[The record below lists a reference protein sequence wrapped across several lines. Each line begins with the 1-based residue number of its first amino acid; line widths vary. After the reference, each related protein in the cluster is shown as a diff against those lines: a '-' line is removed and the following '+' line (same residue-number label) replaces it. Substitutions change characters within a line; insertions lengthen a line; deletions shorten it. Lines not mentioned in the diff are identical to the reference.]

1 MIKAEGLKVSK
12 IGGGQRSEWNA
23 EMHFRTTCTIELE
36 YILNGLPW
44 QSFAFSE

>member
-12 IGGGQRSEWNA
+12 IGGGQRSEWVRSQWNRLQLA

-36 YILNGLPW
+36 CIL
-44 QSFAFSE
+44 